1 MGFWVENWAG
11 NILKSLLCLSQ
22 ETRWSLKPVGTRPG
36 IMYALCKG
44 HKDIVNDFSSFLP
57 ILSTINTSTYKLAK
71 FRVPNLKFLTS
82 NKYRVKG
89 SFNFY
94 EESAEQDSEFFMAS
108 LDVDSVFTNMP
119 LEKTIDICTNT
130 LFENTETVEGLS
142 EIKFKELLFLKKV
155 FKSKLQ
161 KQVSG
166 VAMGLAP
173 TQANVGLYF
182 YLNTRQELV
191 AQFFIWL

>member
-1 MGFWVENWAG
+1 MS
-11 NILKSLLCLSQ
+11 NIISQ

-44 HKDIVNDFSSFLP
+44 HKDIVNNFSSFVP
-57 ILSTINTSTYKLAK
+57 ILSPINTPTYKLAK

-82 NKYRVKG
+82 NKYTVKG

-94 EESAEQDSEFFMAS
+94 EESAEQDSEVFMAS

-130 LFENTETVEGLS
+130 LFENTETVGLS
-142 EIKFKELLFLKKV
+142 EIKLRNFYFLKK
-155 FKSKLQ
+155 FLKASSTSKS
-161 KQVSG
+161 
-166 VAMGLAP
+166 M
-173 TQANVGLYF
+173 
-182 YLNTRQELV
+182 ELLWV
-191 AQFFIWL
+191 